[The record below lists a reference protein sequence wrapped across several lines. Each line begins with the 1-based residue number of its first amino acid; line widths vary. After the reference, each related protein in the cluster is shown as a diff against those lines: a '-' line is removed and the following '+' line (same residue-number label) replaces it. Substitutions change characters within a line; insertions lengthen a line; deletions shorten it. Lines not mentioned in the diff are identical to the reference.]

1 MRVPLSWLKDY
12 VDITIPAELL
22 GEKLTAAGLEVAK
35 IEYIGLPQA
44 VVPGLRYPKSDHL
57 VWDDTRILLGKITE
71 VKAHPNA
78 ERLVLAMV
86 EIADGVIEQC
96 VTGAPNLFGYK
107 DAGPLNPPVWT
118 AFAAEGAEVWDGHSE
133 ERKRMILKEK
143 PLRGIPNRSMVC
155 SEKEL
160 GISDEH
166 EGIILMR
173 EQPLNQATRQPAA
186 PGTPFSQVM
195 GDIVF
200 EIEFTPNLARAI
212 SVYGV
217 AREIAALLDVP
228 LRPPSWDVVM
238 EGAAFGDAAS
248 VTITEPE
255 LNPRFTLALLRGTK
269 VQPAPEWMQARLR
282 LVGQR
287 PINNIVDVT
296 NYITFEMGQPLHAF
310 DYDKLAARAEPGRM
324 PHLITRL
331 AQPGERLLTLDGQDR
346 ALDPHNILVC
356 DERGAL
362 GVGGVIG
369 GQESEIDDGTTTVL
383 LEAAAWNFINI
394 RRTMT
399 SQKLRTE
406 ASYRFSR
413 GVHPSQAILGLRR
426 GIELMR
432 QTGGGQVAQGV
443 YDNYPNPP
451 KPAAVDL
458 TEAEIF
464 RILGVRLTAAE
475 AAAML
480 RRADFTVEVQ
490 GTTLLVTAP
499 DWRMDIGEGT
509 VGRADVI
516 EELARLYGYDRIPTT
531 IIVDEMP
538 PQFPNQAFLREEAV
552 RDALVSLGLHEVIS
566 YRFTTPEREALLT
579 PPGSPSAL
587 PAGGYVTMA
596 NPISPDKTVLRKSI
610 LTGLL
615 EAARGNARYADRQVL
630 FELGSVYVERDGQL
644 LPDEPKRLGIV
655 ALGRRALPAWDH
667 APADTMDFYDL
678 KGLLDALLGALHVS
692 GVQIARAEHASFHPG
707 RSAQMTANG
716 AIVGTYGELHPRVA
730 AAFGLEGTVL
740 AADIDLAALTG
751 LMDELYPAASLPTMP
766 GIVHDIALVVKES
779 VTNAEVE
786 TVIRKAGGQLLK
798 SVRLFDVYRG
808 ANLPEGHKN
817 MAYSV
822 VYQTDDR
829 TLTEAE
835 AIKIRE
841 KITKLA
847 ERELGGALRS

>member
-12 VDITIPAELL
+12 VDIEIPAELL
-22 GEKLTAAGLEVAK
+22 AETLTAAGLEVAK

-57 VWDDTRILLGKITE
+57 VWDDARILLGKITE

-96 VTGAPNLFGYK
+96 VTGAPNLFEYK
-107 DAGPLNPPVWT
+107 DQGPLYPPVWT

-173 EQPLNQATRQPAA
+173 QQPLNQTTRQPAA
-186 PGTPFSQVM
+186 PGAPFSQVM

-212 SVYGV
+212 SVYGI
-217 AREIAALLDVP
+217 AREISALLNVP
-228 LRPPSWDVVM
+228 LRPPSFEVQM
-238 EGAAFGDAAS
+238 TGTPFAEAAS
-248 VTITEPE
+248 VTITEPA

-269 VQPAPEWMQARLR
+269 VQPAPEWMQTRLR

-296 NYITFEMGQPLHAF
+296 NYLTFELGQPLHAF
-310 DYDKLAARAEPGRM
+310 DYDKLVARAGAGKA
-324 PHLITRL
+324 PHIITRL

-346 ALDPHNILVC
+346 ALDAHNILVC

-362 GVGGVIG
+362 GIGGVIG
-369 GQESEIDDGTTTVL
+369 GQESEIDEGTTTVL
-383 LEAAAWNFINI
+383 LEAAAWQFINI

-399 SQKLRTE
+399 SQKVRTE
-406 ASYRFSR
+406 AGYRFSR
-413 GVHPSQAILGLRR
+413 GVHPSQAMLGLKR

-432 QTGGGQVAQGV
+432 QTGGGEIAQGL

-451 KPAAVDL
+451 KTVTVDL

-464 RILGVRLTAAE
+464 RVLGIQMAAAD

-480 RRADFTVEVQ
+480 RRADFSVEQQ

-499 DWRMDIGEGT
+499 DWRLDIGEGT

-531 IIVDEMP
+531 IITDEMP
-538 PQFPNQAFLREEAV
+538 PQFPNQAFLREEIA
-552 RDALVSLGLHEVIS
+552 RDALASLGLREVIS

-579 PPGSPSAL
+579 PPGAPSAL
-587 PAGGYVTMA
+587 PDGDYVVMA

-615 EAARGNARYADRQVL
+615 EAARNNQRYASRQLL
-630 FELGSVYVERDGQL
+630 FELGSIYLERENQL

-655 ALGRRALPAWDH
+655 LLGQRAVPVWQG
-667 APADTMDFYDL
+667 ADNAAMDFYDL
-678 KGLLDALLGALHVS
+678 KGLVEALLAALHVS
-692 GVQIARAEHASFHPG
+692 GTSVTRASHASFHPG
-707 RSAQMTANG
+707 RSAQVSVKG
-716 AIVGTYGELHPRVA
+716 AVLGVFGELHPQVS

-740 AADIDLAALTG
+740 AADFDLGALIG
-751 LMDELYPAASLPTMP
+751 LMDELYPAKSLPTTP

-779 VTNAEVE
+779 VTHAEVE
-786 TVIRKAGGQLLK
+786 AVIRKAGGQLLK

-822 VYQTDDR
+822 VYQTDER

-847 ERELGGALRS
+847 ERELGGSLRG